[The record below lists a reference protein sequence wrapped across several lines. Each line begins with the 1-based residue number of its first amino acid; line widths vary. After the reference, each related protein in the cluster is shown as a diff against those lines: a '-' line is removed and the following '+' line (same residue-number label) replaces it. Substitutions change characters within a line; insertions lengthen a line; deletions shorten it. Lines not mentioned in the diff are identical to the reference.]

1 MVNIK
6 TDEKKQHFDDI
17 YVEKTPVPYK
27 IRILDAL
34 DYISDDFNRQM
45 FDRLI
50 LPWISSQTQG
60 KKSIEYVDLCACFG
74 NTTLATIYGMD
85 YAQICE
91 NWKDETAC
99 MKIQGTRRFPCTI
112 TGIDISVNAMAY
124 GKNVGIYDTTLVCDL
139 NADDSVV
146 PEKQAVLETM
156 KTADVLVA
164 TAALVYLDIAAIESI
179 VGAFA
184 SKPAEGY
191 MLVNFLNP
199 FSLDKADETKRV
211 LLKHL
216 EFVGSMATR
225 HRKMSKLEQDNYPG
239 EEWAL
244 LELWV
249 LKRRVV

>member
-1 MVNIK
+1 MVAIK

-17 YVEKTPVPYK
+17 YVEETPVPYK

-34 DYISDDFNRQM
+34 DYISDNFNRQM

-50 LPWISSQTQG
+50 LPWIQAQQG
-60 KKSIEYVDLCACFG
+60 KSIEYVDLCACFG
-74 NTTLATIYGMD
+74 NTSMATVYGMT

-99 MKIQGTRRFPCTI
+99 RTIQGLRRFPCTI
-112 TGIDISVNAMAY
+112 TGIDISKNAMAY
-124 GKNVGIYDTTLVCDL
+124 GKQVGIYDTTLVCDL
-139 NADDSVV
+139 NDDSV
-146 PEKQAVLETM
+146 PEQQAVLDTM
-156 KTADVLVA
+156 KTADVLIS
-164 TAALVYLDIAAIESI
+164 TAALVYLDLEAIEGI

-199 FSLDKADETKRV
+199 FSLDKADQTKKV

-225 HRKMSKLEQDNYPG
+225 HRRMSQLEQDNYPG

-249 LKRRVV
+249 LKRRV

>member
-17 YVEKTPVPYK
+17 YVEPTPVPYK

-50 LPWISSQTQG
+50 LPWIQAQG
-60 KKSIEYVDLCACFG
+60 GKFIEYVDLCACFG
-74 NTTLATIYGMD
+74 NTSMAAVYGMT
-85 YAQICE
+85 YTQICE
-91 NWKDETAC
+91 NWKDEKSC
-99 MKIQGTRRFPCTI
+99 MHIQGMRRFPCTI
-112 TGIDISVNAMAY
+112 TGIDISANAMAY
-124 GKNVGIYDTTLVCDL
+124 GKSAGLYDKTIVCDV
-139 NADDSVV
+139 NDDKI
-146 PEKQAVLETM
+146 PEHQAVSDTM
-156 KTADVLVA
+156 KSADVMIA
-164 TAALVYLDIAAIESI
+164 TAALVYLDIAAIEMI
-179 VGAFA
+179 VSSFA

-199 FSLDKADETKRV
+199 FSLEKADETKRV

-225 HRKMSKLEQDNYPG
+225 HRKMSQLEQDNYPG

-249 LKRRVV
+249 LKRRAA